1 MKINELLVE
10 SEQLDELSLK
20 GLGTGLGKAVGGVA
34 GGIAQGAKNIWSG
47 MKQGY
52 AGAQQALAPDDSDA
66 SGTAPTTGGTPTPAA
81 TPPATGGTSTPATS
95 GTSTPATGGGQAP
108 AGGTTDQLTT
118 ALGFTPQTGQS
129 AAAPDAAT
137 QARIAAA
144 PQGYD
149 GETGKPNAA
158 PAGQPTA
165 PADGAA
171 PAADQQ
177 SKVGVGQ
184 INKIIPTLRTR
195 DLNSVKKTVDATLAK
210 KQPAAPTAPEAPAA
224 TPPATPPAAPAPVKK
239 PSSRKKAAAPSQAEI
254 DADRARL
261 MGPDN
266 GGANESRVIK
276 FKSRFLGMDI

>member
-66 SGTAPTTGGTPTPAA
+66 SGTAPTTGGTTTPAA
-81 TPPATGGTSTPATS
+81 TPPATG

-165 PADGAA
+165 PADGAS

>member
-66 SGTAPTTGGTPTPAA
+66 SGTAPTTGGTAPA
-81 TPPATGGTSTPATS
+81 TTQPATGGTSTPA
-95 GTSTPATGGGQAP
+95 AGGSQAP

-149 GETGKPNAA
+149 GETGKPIAA

-239 PSSRKKAAAPSQAEI
+239 PSSRKKAAAPSQAEL
-254 DADRARL
+254 DADHDRL
-261 MGPDN
+261 ATGT
-266 GGANESRVIK
+266 NESKVIK